1 MEKGMP
7 RQARLDAPGTLH
19 HVIIRGIER
28 RKIVDDRKDREN
40 FVERVGRATSETRT
54 SIYAWALMPNHAH
67 FLLRSGQA
75 GISTFMRR
83 FLTGYA
89 ITYNQRHRRH
99 GHLFQNRYKSV
110 VCDENSYFAE
120 LVRYIHLNPLR
131 ANLVKTLSELDRY
144 RYCGHS
150 ALMGRVKNEWHDRD
164 YVLNWFGNKEG
175 EAKKAYREFLRG
187 GIAEGKRPELVG
199 GGLIRSLGG
208 WSEVKS
214 LRRQRQTSLSDERIL
229 GSGDF
234 VMKILQ
240 EADDNLKKQFS
251 ADERREKMKE
261 VIEKICK
268 KEGVNILEL
277 ESGSRRSRVSQTR
290 LQIVYRLIETYGIPL
305 AEVARQVGVSAS
317 AVSKIITRK
326 SNKST

>member
-1 MEKGMP
+1 MP

-19 HVIIRGIER
+19 HIIIRGIEQ

-40 FVERVGRATSETRT
+40 FVERVGRAALETGT

-67 FLLRSGQA
+67 FLLRSGKA

-131 ANLVKTLSELDRY
+131 ASVVKTLSELDRY

-150 ALMGRVKNEWHDRD
+150 VLMGRVKNEWQDRD

-175 EAKKAYREFLRG
+175 EARKAYRAFLKG
-187 GIAEGKRPELVG
+187 GIAKGRRPELVG

-214 LRRQRQTSLSDERIL
+214 LRRHGEGRLTDERIL

-240 EADDNLKKQFS
+240 GADDKLKKQFS
-251 ADERREKMKE
+251 ADERREKMNK
-261 VIEKICK
+261 VIKKICK
-268 KEGVNILEL
+268 KEGVNISEL
-277 ESGSRRSRVSQTR
+277 ESGSRRGRVSEAR
-290 LQIVYRLIETYGIPL
+290 SQIVCRLVETYGIPL
-305 AEVARQVGVSAS
+305 AEVARHVGVSTS
-317 AVSKIITRK
+317 AVCKIITRK
-326 SNKST
+326 SS